1 MNSKEQRIAKLN
13 EAQQKRKKECIERTE
28 KAILKLLN
36 ANERISFGAIAREA
50 GVSVSYLYKYP
61 EVKQHIQEI
70 RDKQVKQA
78 KKLTKPQI
86 ASEKSKQAIIQQL
99 RERIN
104 SLEWEKKEL
113 KKQSEKMTG
122 ELYKIG
128 IKLDLFERLQLQT
141 VQQLEEIKKLKAE
154 LEATQN
160 ELSVC
165 QVKLMENNPKVTSIN
180 DKVKPPTNDTQ
191 IDNEMI

>member
-28 KAILKLLN
+28 KAIFKLLN

-78 KKLTKPQI
+78 KKLTKPQM
-86 ASEKSKQAIIQQL
+86 A
-99 RERIN
+99 
-104 SLEWEKKEL
+104 
-113 KKQSEKMTG
+113 
-122 ELYKIG
+122 
-128 IKLDLFERLQLQT
+128 
-141 VQQLEEIKKLKAE
+141 
-154 LEATQN
+154 
-160 ELSVC
+160 C
-165 QVKLMENNPKVTSIN
+165 
-180 DKVKPPTNDTQ
+180 
-191 IDNEMI
+191 

>member
-28 KAILKLLN
+28 KAIFKLLN

-78 KKLTKPQI
+78 KKLTKPQM

-128 IKLDLFERLQLQT
+128 IKLDLFDRLQLQT
-141 VQQLEEIKKLKAE
+141 VQQSEEIKKLFAE

-165 QVKLMENNPKVTSIN
+165 QALIKRK
-180 DKVKPPTNDTQ
+180 
-191 IDNEMI
+191 